1 MEGNVVAPQNVSL
14 EDAFRY
20 LASAVTGA
28 PFTEV
33 PRTQEGAIMYMA
45 NYISSNAKAKDTKKT
60 AGKSGKTTN

>member
-28 PFTEV
+28 PFSEV
-33 PRTQEGAIMYMA
+33 PRSQEGAIMYMA
-45 NYISSNAKAKDTKKT
+45 NHINSQKAKDTKKT
-60 AGKSGKTTN
+60 ASKAGKTTN